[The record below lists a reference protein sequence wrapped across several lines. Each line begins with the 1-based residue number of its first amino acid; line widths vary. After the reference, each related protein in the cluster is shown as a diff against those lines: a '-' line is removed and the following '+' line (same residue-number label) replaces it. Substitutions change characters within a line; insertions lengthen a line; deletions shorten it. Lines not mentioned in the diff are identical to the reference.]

1 MLTKYGKALQLKGT
15 FGKIKDS
22 SQNLYCCL
30 ITSVNSISDTVA
42 GCTGYEEVAATTTVN
57 GTAYSNGYARQP
69 LVKWNSSQNN
79 FESVF
84 GSPEE
89 GTGDDA
95 GYVIIK
101 NTSAIEFPENY
112 NETLDANVDLNGGNP
127 IAYFGIVDALSGG
140 NLVAYWALG
149 ADAITVSSADAIKPT
164 IRAGKMKFR
173 VAPESVS

>member
-1 MLTKYGKALQLKGT
+1 MWTKYGKALQLKGQ
-15 FGKIKDS
+15 FGKIKDQ
-22 SQNLYCCL
+22 SQSLYAVL
-30 ITSVNSISDTVA
+30 LTSVNSISDTVS

-79 FESVF
+79 YETVF
-84 GSPEE
+84 GNPAE

-95 GYVIIK
+95 GYVVIK

-112 NETLDANVDLNGGNP
+112 NETLDQNVDLNGGNP
-127 IAYFGIVDALSGG
+127 IGYFGMVDAASGG

-149 ADAITVSSADAIKPT
+149 ADAITVSASDAIKPT
-164 IRAGKMKFR
+164 IRAGKMVFR
-173 VAPESVS
+173 VAPDEA